1 MGWVNGQPIPNLL
14 ISIIVHLLVLK
25 VSETLPQ
32 ASNSANFVAF
42 LKTKTKN
49 TIIFNFKLD
58 CKVWIKLGCDQRLNQ
73 ASLRIVQGDPKRL

>member
-32 ASNSANFVAF
+32 ASNSANLVAF
-42 LKTKTKN
+42 LKTKKK
-49 TIIFNFKLD
+49 TIIFNIKFD

-73 ASLRIVQGDPKRL
+73 ASLRTVDNH